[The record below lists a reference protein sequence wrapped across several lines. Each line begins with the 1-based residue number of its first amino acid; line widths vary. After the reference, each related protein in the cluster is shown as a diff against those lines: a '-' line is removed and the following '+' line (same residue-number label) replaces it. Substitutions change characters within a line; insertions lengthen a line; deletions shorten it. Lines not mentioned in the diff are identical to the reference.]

1 MGHVHRQRGTTRR
14 LHRLLRCWLLAVGCW
29 LLAVGCWLLAVGCWP
44 LSTLRAHRQYA
55 SRPPRVAPRAA
66 C

>member
-1 MGHVHRQRGTTRR
+1 MACCAVGCW
-14 LHRLLRCWLLAVGCW
+14 LLAVGCWLLAVGCW